1 MAALLLDIDGFK
13 AINDRFGHPAGDA
26 VLRAAAH
33 RLRRAVRSGDLL
45 GRLGGDEFLMVLA
58 GLHQQAGAQTAAVE
72 AGALRGD
79 QDIDLVTRHLR
90 ESLDE
95 PLEVAGTS
103 VRLQISVGSA
113 LFPRD
118 GLVGHSL
125 IIHADR
131 DMYQDKSRTGR

>member
-1 MAALLLDIDGFK
+1 
-13 AINDRFGHPAGDA
+13 

-58 GLHQQAGAQTAAVE
+58 GLHHQTGAQAAAGVE

-79 QDIDLVTRHLR
+79 QEIDLVARHLR

-95 PLEVAGTS
+95 PLEVAGTA

-118 GLVGHSL
+118 GLDGHSL